1 MLSDSRHALRVLI
14 VDDNAEDAEIL
25 RFALEDSAT
34 TSLRGAASVAI
45 EVTHTETLRQTLDL
59 LVSVTFDLIL
69 LDLDL
74 PDSAAMHTFTRAAL
88 PSRGTPIV
96 AMTDFDDAGLA
107 VRVVCE
113 GAQDVVVKSELD
125 RGHFARI
132 VRHSMARHKLRLAHQ
147 EVMFLD
153 PVTDLYT
160 RQGFLYAADRDI
172 ALARQLGRRFGIA
185 LVRIHSEGDPSHS
198 SNWPDTW
205 IEAARVFPPLF
216 GETALIGRVGEDEIA
231 AASLDPPFE
240 TWRASLALAS
250 RALTARIESAPR
262 PFPVRCEFG
271 VTEWRGESSASD
283 LLHRA
288 TSSMWEN
295 VGAIAAR
302 N

>member
-1 MLSDSRHALRVLI
+1 MSDSRHALRVLL

-25 RFALEDSAT
+25 RIALEESAS
-34 TSLRGAASVAI
+34 TSLRGAAPVAI
-45 EVTHTETLRQTLDL
+45 DVTHTETLRDTLDL
-59 LVSVTFDLIL
+59 LVSAVFDLIL

-74 PDSAAMHTFTRAAL
+74 PDSAAMHTYTRAAL

-96 AMTDFDDAGLA
+96 AMTDLDDAGLA

-132 VRHSMARHKLRLAHQ
+132 VRHSMARHKLRLAQQ

-160 RQGFLYAADRDI
+160 KQGFLYAADRDM
-172 ALARQLGRRFGIA
+172 ALARHLGRRFGVA
-185 LVRIHSEGDPSHS
+185 LVRIHSAGDPAHP

-216 GETALIGRVGEDEIA
+216 GETALIGRLGEGEIA
-231 AASLDPPFE
+231 AASLDPPVE

-250 RALTARIESAPR
+250 RDLAARIQSGPR
-262 PFPVRCEFG
+262 SFGVRCEFG
-271 VTEWRGESSASD
+271 VTEWSGECSTSD

-288 TSSMWEN
+288 ASSMWEN